1 MKKRDEEICA
11 SFTVET
17 EDRELKQVLVT
28 QEILSHYSKK
38 ENYSKK
44 LRLESPAGVAVYRT
58 KDPDIYQLANGTI
71 LKKRMR

>member
-17 EDRELKQVLVT
+17 EDRELKRVLVT
-28 QEILSHYSKK
+28 QEIFFHYSKN

-44 LRLESPAGVAVYRT
+44 LRLESLNGVAVYRT
-58 KDPDIYQLANGTI
+58 KIPDTYQLANGTI
-71 LKKRMR
+71 LKKRAR